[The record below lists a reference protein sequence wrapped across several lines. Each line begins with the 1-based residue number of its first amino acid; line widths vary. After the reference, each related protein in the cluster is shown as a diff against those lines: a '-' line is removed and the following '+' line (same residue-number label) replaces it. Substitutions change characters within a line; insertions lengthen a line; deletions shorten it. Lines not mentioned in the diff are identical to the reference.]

1 VKTFPDLFTLSDL
14 GVKNIY
20 YGPGLTKIPGISV
33 TNAFAIH
40 SDPGM
45 PGKHEFKRC
54 SSFLRI
60 SV

>member
-1 VKTFPDLFTLSDL
+1 VNVKTFPDLFTLSDL

-40 SDPGM
+40 SDPEC
-45 PGKHEFKRC
+45 PQHEFNGVPV
-54 SSFLRI
+54 F
-60 SV
+60 